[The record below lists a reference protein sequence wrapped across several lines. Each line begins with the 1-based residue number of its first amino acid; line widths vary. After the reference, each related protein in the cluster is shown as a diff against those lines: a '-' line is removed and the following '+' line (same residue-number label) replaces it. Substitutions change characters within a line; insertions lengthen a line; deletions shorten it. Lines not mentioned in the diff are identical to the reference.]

1 MVDPAREPDPPPDP
15 RPAEEPA
22 AQEPVAE
29 EPAAEEPVADAAQ
42 VYDLPTARRVVSSGL
57 QLALAS
63 TGDLRRASIYIGL
76 LVLGAFGPSIVA
88 LLLIVGRLGDQ
99 AGDAFGAVFFPY
111 AGGPPPEP
119 ALEAALLLVAIEA
132 LVGVALF
139 FTISIDAQT
148 MGIAILGGRASE
160 RPLRLWEAITR
171 ARQVFWRMAGAG
183 TLVGFASLFIQ
194 SLILTA
200 VGGLSQSAEAASIVA
215 AVIATVVV
223 APLAY
228 VSTSIVLGD
237 VSAMEALSRS
247 WRLFRVRRPLAVV
260 VVLFTLVTSAIQ
272 LFALSAGL
280 DLVVRASEVLHVS
293 LTEGALAFGTAVV
306 LILAAIVAYGSL
318 TFTIGAVVAAPQVTG
333 FLGLTF
339 YSGGLDRARM
349 DSPKPPRGF
358 RYVTRPMT
366 VAMIALTGV
375 VGMEI
380 PAITSIPQP
389 PASALLQLIRD
400 EASLESD
407 LIQVTGY
414 PEVVDDRPG
423 DLTGNGP
430 GDIDILRAEA
440 TTLFDVPP
448 WILDEF
454 ACDEPAVACGDTS
467 ADDGV
472 FADGAYLFF
481 ERAASPLV
489 PEETRRFTILLAMG
503 DEVASF
509 RRGADE
515 PYGRA
520 SRIFVTRPGP
530 TPTIA
535 ASRSQG
541 DRFTSWRT
549 AARATWAGTDLFVL
563 IPIREMTDGPIGWDV
578 VALIEDGGGNMVS
591 GDTLRATW
599 DSALRRWT
607 YEGAVFIDDFR
618 DPP

>member
-1 MVDPAREPDPPPDP
+1 MVDPARAPDPPPDP
-15 RPAEEPA
+15 PA
-22 AQEPVAE
+22 AGEPVAE
-29 EPAAEEPVADAAQ
+29 EPIADSAQ
-42 VYDLPTARRVVSSGL
+42 VYVLPTARRVVSSGL

-139 FTISIDAQT
+139 FTITIDAQT

-171 ARQVFWRMAGAG
+171 ARQAFWRMAGAG
-183 TLVGFASLFIQ
+183 TLVGFASVFIQ
-194 SLILTA
+194 SLILSA
-200 VGGLSQSAEAASIVA
+200 VGGLSQSDEAASIVA
-215 AVIATVVV
+215 AVIATLIV

-339 YSGGLDRARM
+339 YSGGLDRARS
-349 DSPKPPRGF
+349 DAPRPPRGF

-375 VGMEI
+375 VGLEI
-380 PAITSIPQP
+380 PAINSIPQP
-389 PASALLQLIRD
+389 RASALLELIR
-400 EASLESD
+400 EQASIESD
-407 LIQVTGY
+407 MIDVSGY
-414 PEVVDDRPG
+414 PEVVDDRAG
-423 DLTGNGP
+423 DLTGQGP
-430 GDIDILRAEA
+430 ADIDMLHAEA

-454 ACDEPAVACGDTS
+454 TCDAQSVACGDTS
-467 ADDGV
+467 PDDGV

-489 PEETRRFTILLAMG
+489 PEATRRFAILLAMG

-515 PYGRA
+515 PYGGA
-520 SRIFVTRPGP
+520 SRIFVTQLGP
-530 TPTIA
+530 IPTIE

-549 AARATWAGTDLFVL
+549 DARATWSGTDLFVL

-578 VALIEDGGGNMVS
+578 VTLVEDGDGDIVS

-599 DSALRRWT
+599 DSALRRWR

-618 DPP
+618 DLP

>member
-1 MVDPAREPDPPPDP
+1 MVDPAREPGPPPDP
-15 RPAEEPA
+15 PA
-22 AQEPVAE
+22 AGEPVAE
-29 EPAAEEPVADAAQ
+29 EPPADPAQ
-42 VYDLPTARRVVSSGL
+42 VYVLPTARRVVSSGL

-139 FTISIDAQT
+139 FTITIDAQA

-171 ARQVFWRMAGAG
+171 ARQAFWRMAGAG
-183 TLVGFASLFIQ
+183 TLVGFASVFIQ
-194 SLILTA
+194 SLILSA

-215 AVIATVVV
+215 AVIATLVV

-339 YSGGLDRARM
+339 YSGGLDRARS
-349 DSPKPPRGF
+349 DAPRPPRGF
-358 RYVTRPMT
+358 RYVTRPMA

-375 VGMEI
+375 VGLEI
-380 PAITSIPQP
+380 PAINSIPQP
-389 PASALLQLIRD
+389 PASALLQLIRE
-400 EASLESD
+400 EASIQSD
-407 LIQVTGY
+407 MIDVSGY

-423 DLTGNGP
+423 DLTGQGP
-430 GDIDILRAEA
+430 ADIDILRAEA
-440 TTLFDVPP
+440 TTLFEVPP

-454 ACDEPAVACGDTS
+454 TCDEQSVACGDTS
-467 ADDGV
+467 PDDGV

-515 PYGRA
+515 PYGGA
-520 SRIFVTRPGP
+520 SRIFVTQPGP
-530 TPTIA
+530 TPTIE

-549 AARATWAGTDLFVL
+549 DARATWSGTDLFVL

-578 VALIEDGGGNMVS
+578 VTLVEDRDGDIVS

-599 DSALRRWT
+599 DSALRRWR

-618 DPP
+618 DLP